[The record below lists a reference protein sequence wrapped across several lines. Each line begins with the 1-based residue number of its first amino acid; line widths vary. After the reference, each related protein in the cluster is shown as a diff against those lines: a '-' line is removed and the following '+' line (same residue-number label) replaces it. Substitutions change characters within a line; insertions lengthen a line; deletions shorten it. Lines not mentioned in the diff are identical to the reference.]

1 MFSINNFNLLIS
13 TSRFNEEN
21 AKAELWFTLLICGI
35 KYPII
40 SNLSYSGLLSAFVNQ
55 DIRDSMAKIKRI
67 LDGDPTFF
75 QYILKIVPIDFVC
88 DTDINMIKEIVSKYY
103 GDFIN
108 PDESFMINLKRRKSE
123 IIERGSFIQKIAKG
137 INNQVD
143 LSNPDK
149 IIWIEVLGNRCG
161 ISFIKAS
168 DIITINYSS

>member
-1 MFSINNFNLLIS
+1 MVIINNFNLLIS

-40 SNLSYSGLLSAFVNQ
+40 SDLNYSGLLSAFINQ
-55 DIRDSMAKIKRI
+55 DIRNIIAKIKKI
-67 LDGDPTFF
+67 LVDDPIFF

-88 DTDINMIKEIVSKYY
+88 ETDIKMIDEVVRRYY
-103 GDFIN
+103 KDYIEPN
-108 PDESFMINLKRRKSE
+108 ESFMINVKRRKSQ
-123 IIERGSFIQKIAKG
+123 IIEREPLITKIASR

-149 IIWIEVLGNRCG
+149 IIWIEILGRRCG
-161 ISFIKAS
+161 ISFIKNS
-168 DIITINYSS
+168 DVVTIN

>member
-1 MFSINNFNLLIS
+1 VLKINNFNLLIS

-40 SNLSYSGLLSAFVNQ
+40 SILNYSGLLSAFVNQ
-55 DIRDSMAKIKRI
+55 DIRNLITKIKKI
-67 LDGDPTFF
+67 LVDDPSFF

-88 DTDINMIKEIVSKYY
+88 ETDIKMIEEVVRRYY
-103 GDFIN
+103 KDYIEPN
-108 PDESFMINLKRRKSE
+108 ESFRINLKRRKSQ
-123 IIERGSFIQKIAKG
+123 IIDREKLITKIAFG

-149 IIWIEVLGNRCG
+149 IIWIEILGNRCG
-161 ISFIKAS
+161 ISFIKNS
-168 DIITINYSS
+168 DVITIK